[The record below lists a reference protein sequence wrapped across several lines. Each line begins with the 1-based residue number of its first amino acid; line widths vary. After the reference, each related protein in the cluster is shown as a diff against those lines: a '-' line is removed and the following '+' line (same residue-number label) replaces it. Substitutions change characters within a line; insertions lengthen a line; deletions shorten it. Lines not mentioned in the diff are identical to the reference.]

1 MKMEKLV
8 AEFPK
13 NIADALEIA
22 AASNFNNLNRTFTS
36 VVIIGMGG
44 SGIGGKLVAQ
54 LVAEEAT
61 TPIVSVQDYD
71 LPSFVNEHTLVIA
84 SSYSGNTEETMI
96 ALEVAEKKGATLVA
110 ITSGGD
116 LYADFKKK
124 GFDVVKVPGGN
135 PPRTALAF
143 SVVQLLN
150 ILTEANIISSEKLEQ
165 VKKCRALLNDKL
177 IQIKNKA
184 KELAEFAYKGQLIIY
199 ASSNFEAVAVRTR
212 QQWNENAK
220 TLCWHHVIPEMNHN
234 ELVGWGGGNDTY
246 CPLFL
251 DSKFINDRNR
261 KRFELSQEIVGAKTK
276 HIFNLLPEGKNVV
289 EESFYLIH
297 LVDWASVYLAGI
309 KNQDPVEIKVID
321 YLKDELSKF

>member
-22 AASNFNNLNRTFTS
+22 TASNFNSLDRKFTS

-54 LVAEEAT
+54 LVSNEAT

-71 LPSFVNEHTLVIA
+71 LPSFVNETTLVIA
-84 SSYSGNTEETMI
+84 SSYSGNTEETLI
-96 ALEVAEKKGATLVA
+96 ALASAERKGATLVA
-110 ITSGGD
+110 ITSGGE
-116 LYADFKKK
+116 LYLDFKRK
-124 GFDVVKVPGGN
+124 GFDIVKVPGGN

-150 ILTEANIISSEKLEQ
+150 ILTEAKIISSDKLNQ

-177 IQIKNKA
+177 IPIKKKA
-184 KELAEFAYKGQLIIY
+184 KELAEFASKAQFIIY
-199 ASSNFEAVAVRTR
+199 AASNFEAVAVRTR
-212 QQWNENAK
+212 QQFNENAK
-220 TLCWHHVIPEMNHN
+220 ILCWHHVIPEMNHN
-234 ELVGWGGGNDTY
+234 ELVGWGGGSDAY
-246 CPLFL
+246 GAVFL
-251 DSKFINDRNR
+251 DSKFINARNR
-261 KRFELSQEIVGAKTK
+261 KRFELSQEIVSAKTQ
-276 HIFNLLPEGKNVV
+276 HVFNLIPEGENIV

-297 LVDWASVYLAGI
+297 LVDWASVFLADI
-309 KNQDPVEIKVID
+309 RSQDPVEIKVID